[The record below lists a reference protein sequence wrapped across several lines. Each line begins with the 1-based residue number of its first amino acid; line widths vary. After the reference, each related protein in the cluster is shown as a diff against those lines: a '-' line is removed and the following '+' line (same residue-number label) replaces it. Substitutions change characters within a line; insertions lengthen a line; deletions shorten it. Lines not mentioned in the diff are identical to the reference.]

1 MIALGLS
8 AHGCHPAAEGIESPL
23 TMAVGTAAYL
33 MASKSMHRN
42 SFKRSAGKALRAVEG
57 MVDNVASMM
66 K

>member
-1 MIALGLS
+1 MNKRVAPAVTGL
-8 AHGCHPAAEGIESPL
+8 AV

-33 MASKSMHRN
+33 VASKTMHRN
-42 SFKRSAGKALRAVEG
+42 SFKGSAGKALPAVEG

>member
-1 MIALGLS
+1 MNKHVGPAVTGL
-8 AHGCHPAAEGIESPL
+8 AV

>member
-1 MIALGLS
+1 MNKRVAPAVTGL
-8 AHGCHPAAEGIESPL
+8 AV

-33 MASKSMHRN
+33 VASKTMHRN

>member
-1 MIALGLS
+1 MNKRVAPAVTGL
-8 AHGCHPAAEGIESPL
+8 AV
-23 TMAVGTAAYL
+23 TMAVCTAAYL
-33 MASKSMHRN
+33 VASKTMHRN